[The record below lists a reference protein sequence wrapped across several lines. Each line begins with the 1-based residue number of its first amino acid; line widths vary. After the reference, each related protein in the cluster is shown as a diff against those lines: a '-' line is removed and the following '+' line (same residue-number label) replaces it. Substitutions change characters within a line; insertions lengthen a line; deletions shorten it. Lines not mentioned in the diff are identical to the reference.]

1 MTTEPRPVLFASEY
15 YPPFAPGGAEW
26 SNAEWAKAL
35 ARRGQPVVV
44 VTANYGAP
52 RRESAAGVDVIRVP
66 FPRLPFLL
74 KRRSGQVEVPA
85 LVHRNPLWSCYFA
98 LCIAWIA
105 YRRNARAIH
114 AQGKG
119 ALVAAR
125 RAARWLGRPV
135 LATIRDLGLVCPL
148 GSCALFEP
156 WETFDC
162 SFRQYRTKCVRFHLV
177 NYHRDAG
184 FARRVWLW
192 ASVRLQ
198 WLDHVARR
206 RALGRVDRVI
216 GVSRGILAVYPTRVV
231 PEARRHVVYTLPPA
245 GVIPSAEDAARARRQ
260 LGIADGPLVLYV
272 GKRSLGKGTPVLLE
286 ALDQIR
292 AAVPGVRF
300 AFAGKGDTELPARDD
315 VHALGVLDHARLF
328 PLYRAADVI
337 VAPSVWPEPLS
348 RVLVEAMHFGRPV
361 VATLT
366 GGSPEAVEDGV
377 TGLLV
382 RKNDAGALADAI
394 IALLRDPARRERMG
408 AAARARLAAVFS
420 EDKIVASL
428 LDAYAAAGRRPA

>member
-1 MTTEPRPVLFASEY
+1 MTAESRPVLFASEY

-26 SNAEWAKAL
+26 TNLEWAKAL
-35 ARRGQPVVV
+35 ARSGQPVVV
-44 VTANYGAP
+44 VTANYGAD
-52 RRESAAGVDVIRVP
+52 RRESAEGVDVIRVP

-85 LVHRNPLWSCYFA
+85 LVHSNPLWNCYFA
-98 LCIAWIA
+98 ACVAWIA

-119 ALVAAR
+119 ALIAAR
-125 RAARWLGRPV
+125 RAARLLRRPV
-135 LATIRDLGLVCPL
+135 LATIRDLGLICPL
-148 GSCALFEP
+148 ASCVFFEP

-162 SFRQYRTKCVRFHLV
+162 SFRQYTSKCVRFHLV
-177 NYHRDAG
+177 NYQREAG
-184 FARRVWLW
+184 FARRVRLW
-192 ASVRLQ
+192 VSMRLR
-198 WLDHVARR
+198 WLDHVGRR
-206 RALGRVDRVI
+206 RALGRVDHAI

-231 PEARRHVVYTLPPA
+231 PEARRRVVYTLPPSGA
-245 GVIPSAEDAARARRQ
+245 VPSAEDAARVRRQ
-260 LGIADGPLVLYV
+260 LGIDDGPLVLYV
-272 GKRSLGKGTPVLLE
+272 GKRSLGKGTAVLLD
-286 ALDQIR
+286 ALDRIR

-328 PLYRAADVI
+328 PLYCAADVI

-394 IALLRDPARRERMG
+394 IALLRDPIRCERMG
-408 AAARARLAAVFS
+408 TAARARVAAIFN

-428 LDAYAAAGRRPA
+428 RDAYAASGRRPA